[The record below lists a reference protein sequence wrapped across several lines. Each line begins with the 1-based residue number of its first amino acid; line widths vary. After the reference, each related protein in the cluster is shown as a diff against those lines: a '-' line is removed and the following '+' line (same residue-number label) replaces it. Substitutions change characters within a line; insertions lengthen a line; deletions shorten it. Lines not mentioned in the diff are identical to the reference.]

1 MKRKLTSFF
10 HALAVLCLAWGMVA
24 CEPDNSGEGGQDGGN
39 NTEQDGG
46 SGNTDT
52 GEPGENGGDGNTAPY
67 GETYVETALGV
78 DMKMVYVD
86 SGSFLMGATEEQ
98 GGYAEGDERPVHKV
112 SLSPYYIATVEVT
125 QAQWKAVMGSD
136 PSKFKGDNLPVESVN
151 WEEAMDFCERL
162 SEVTG
167 KKYVLPT
174 EAQWEF
180 AARGGNL
187 SQGYKYS
194 GSDSIG
200 EVAWYSENSGGQT
213 HPVGEKKAN
222 ELGLYDMSGNVWEW
236 CLDWYG
242 TYSPEDAVNPQG
254 PEEGSYRVFR
264 GGSWSS
270 IARHCRVSD
279 RSDSSPGDRYLSLGF
294 RVVCLP

>member
-10 HALAVLCLAWGMVA
+10 HALAVLCLAWGVVA
-24 CEPDNSGEGGQDGGN
+24 CEPDNSGDGGQDGGN
-39 NTEQDGG
+39 
-46 SGNTDT
+46 
-52 GEPGENGGDGNTAPY
+52 GGDGNKAPY
-67 GETYVETALGV
+67 GDTYVETALGL
-78 DMKMVYVD
+78 DMMMVYVD
-86 SGSFLMGATEEQ
+86 SGSFMMGATEEQ
-98 GGYAEGDERPVHKV
+98 GEDAFEMEYPVHKV

-125 QAQWKAVMGSD
+125 QAQWRAVMGSD
-136 PSKFKGDNLPVESVN
+136 PSYFKGDSLPVEQVS
-151 WEEAMDFCERL
+151 WDDAMAFCVKL
-162 SEVTG
+162 SEETG
-167 KKYVLPT
+167 KKYTLPT

-200 EVAWYSENSGGQT
+200 EVAWYDKNSWDNENSRYQT

-236 CLDWYG
+236 CLDWAEL
-242 TYSPEDAVNPQG
+242 YSLEDAVNPQG
-254 PEEGSYRVFR
+254 PGEGSNRVIR
-264 GGSWSS
+264 GGSWGD
-270 IARHCRVSD
+270 IARDCRVSG
-279 RSDSSPGDRYLSLGF
+279 RGSDAPGDRNRNLGF